1 MSATTF
7 VDAPL
12 VLAPSQPARPIDW
25 RAAWRI
31 LKELIA
37 DPERTE
43 KVFELFDAA
52 GGDGHERCFQRFA
65 AHPDGQRLL
74 RERPSLVD
82 AMADR
87 DALAA
92 LPDGS
97 FGRAYL
103 DFARARDFAADG
115 LVAINRETNAANGEC
130 DDPHRAYYGDRVTAM
145 HDLWHV
151 LTDYGTDQ
159 AGEATL
165 LAFSLPQIPSRGFV
179 LLVLAGAALLPKSE
193 MLRCQVHLFRAWRR
207 GRRAQ
212 RLDRVRYEELLP
224 LPIETVRRQLGI
236 EAAATA
242 HPGGILRGDEVDGV
256 QWVSV

>member
-7 VDAPL
+7 ANEPL
-12 VLAPSQPARPIDW
+12 VFAPARPSRPIDW
-25 RAAWRI
+25 RSAWRI
-31 LKELIA
+31 LKELID
-37 DPERTE
+37 DPDRTE

-52 GGDGHERCFQRFA
+52 GGDGHERCFQGFA
-65 AHPDGQRLL
+65 AHPEGQRLL

-115 LVAINRETNAANGEC
+115 LVEINREANATNGEN
-130 DDPHRAYYGDRVTAM
+130 DDPHRSYYGDRVTAM

-179 LLVLAGAALLPKSE
+179 LLVLAGAALLPKSQ
-193 MLRCQVHLFRAWRR
+193 MLRCQTHLFRAWRR
-207 GRRAQ
+207 GYRAE
-212 RLDRVRYEELLP
+212 RLDLARYEELLP
-224 LPIETVRRQLGI
+224 LPIDVVRRQLGI
-236 EAAATA
+236 EPAAVA
-242 HPGGILRGDEVDGV
+242 HPGGILRGNDGDELR
-256 QWVSV
+256 WVTA